1 MSRRSF
7 LVAVGIVLLLGCTV
21 AGSLYALLS
30 YEPGHYRR
38 AAVPPGEERCQLG
51 QECFKELM
59 EFIDAVKNDHDGWYC
74 RLGDRQ
80 INSYLEEKFVHSG
93 LSEKFLA
100 DRVSEPRVVFTPEL
114 VRLAFRYRSRL
125 VSTVVSIDLRV
136 WLPKGEGNVVA
147 IQLESLRA
155 GALPFKAQW
164 LLEQI
169 SETARQNGVEVD
181 WYRHAGHP
189 VALVRF
195 QADQPRPTLQL
206 KKIQLEAGQLTVTGR
221 TGEQAA
227 LAAPG
232 KALARSGD

>member
-38 AAVPPGEERCQLG
+38 AAVEPGEDRCKLG
-51 QECFKELM
+51 QECLKELV
-59 EFIDAVKNDHDGWYC
+59 EFFDAIKNDRDGWYC
-74 RLGDRQ
+74 RLADEQ
-80 INSYLEEKFVHSG
+80 INSYLEEEFVRSG

-100 DRVSEPRVVFTPEL
+100 DRVSGPRVVFTPEL
-114 VRLAFRYRSRL
+114 VRLAFRYRTKL

-169 SETARQNGVEVD
+169 SETGRQNGIEVN

-206 KKIQLEAGQLTVTGR
+206 KAIQLEGGWITVHGR

-227 LAAPG
+227 LPVPA
-232 KALARSGD
+232 KALARRP